1 VYSKQK
7 AYAIASL
14 LTGATTWGLI
24 WYPLRLLENAGVG
37 GELSTL
43 LTYGLSLVIGM
54 AIFARHVPALLK
66 LSPILAGIGLFA
78 GGANLAYVLGV
89 IHGSVVRVLL
99 LFYLAPLWT
108 VVLSRLLLGEKLN
121 RTGYVIILLSIA
133 GAVVMLW
140 EPELDMP
147 WPKGGAE
154 WLGLGA
160 GVMFAMS
167 NVLSRRARE
176 LQIPAKALSVWLGVV
191 IVAFVSFLFNKNGF
205 HPLASLPAQG
215 WVILVGVTAAM
226 FLATLVM
233 QYGLTYTPSNQAIVI
248 LLSELVIA
256 STAAYF
262 LVHETHGLKDWI
274 GGAMII
280 AASLFSGRME
290 DSND

>member
-1 VYSKQK
+1 MVF
-7 AYAIASL
+7 
-14 LTGATTWGLI
+14 
-24 WYPLRLLENAGVG
+24 P
-37 GELSTL
+37 
-43 LTYGLSLVIGM
+43 
-54 AIFARHVPALLK
+54 RHVPELLK
-66 LSPILAGIGLFA
+66 LSPILMGIGLFA

-108 VVLSRLLLGEKLN
+108 VLLSRLLLGERLN
-121 RTGYVIILLSIA
+121 RTGYIIILFSVA

-140 EPELDMP
+140 EPQLDRP
-147 WPKGGAE
+147 WPKNGAE
-154 WLGLGA
+154 WLGLAA
-160 GVMFAMS
+160 GMMFAMT

-176 LQIPAKALSVWLGVV
+176 LHIPAKALSVWLGVV
-191 IVAFVSFLFNKNGF
+191 IVAFISFLFNKNGF
-205 HPLASLPAQG
+205 QPLASLPAQG
-215 WVILVGVTAAM
+215 WILLIAVTAAM
-226 FLATLVM
+226 FVATLVM

-290 DSND
+290 DSNE